1 MFIIL
6 ISIILLVL
14 HCILKVSAN
23 TSKIEDEMRS
33 TTVTNRK

>member
-14 HCILKVSAN
+14 YCILKSSAD
-23 TSKIEDEMRS
+23 TSKIEEEMRS
-33 TTVTNRK
+33 TTVTNHK

>member
-14 HCILKVSAN
+14 YCILKVRAN
-23 TSKIEDEMRS
+23 TRKIEDEMRS